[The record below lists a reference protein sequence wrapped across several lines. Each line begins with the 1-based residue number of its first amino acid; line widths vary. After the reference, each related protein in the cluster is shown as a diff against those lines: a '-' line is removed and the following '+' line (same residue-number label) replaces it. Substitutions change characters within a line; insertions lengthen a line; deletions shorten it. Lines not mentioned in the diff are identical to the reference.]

1 LKLLENYLNFKIK
14 MQELALIHQEVEVV
28 MEEETEDMAEA
39 VMEAETLVIVTAEET
54 LETVMAEEIL
64 AMETVGD
71 MEVEMEAEILPRR
84 EIILAEEEMT
94 EDQAEEAKTNQYL
107 LQVFP
112 SIHQKKISKNS
123 AGRTI

>member
-84 EIILAEEEMT
+84 EIIPAEEEMT

>member
-1 LKLLENYLNFKIK
+1 MKLLENYLNFKIK

-84 EIILAEEEMT
+84 EIIPAEEEMT

>member
-84 EIILAEEEMT
+84 EIIQAEEEMT

>member
-1 LKLLENYLNFKIK
+1 
-14 MQELALIHQEVEVV
+14 

-84 EIILAEEEMT
+84 EIIQAEEEMT

>member
-1 LKLLENYLNFKIK
+1 MKLLENYLNFKIK

-84 EIILAEEEMT
+84 EIIQAEEEMT